1 MPVLH
6 NRISNEELKK
16 RMLEETEPRTT
27 VSFYKYF
34 NIAEPQAFRDELYQ
48 KFYDL
53 KVFGRIYIANEGINA
68 QISVPASNYEAF
80 RDTLYASA
88 PELNGI
94 RMNIAVDDDGKS
106 FWVLR
111 LKVRPKIVA
120 DGIEDASF
128 DPAKTGVY
136 LKAKEYNEL
145 SSKEDTIIVDMRNH
159 YEYEV
164 GHFENA
170 IEIPSD
176 TFRDQLPMAVEMLQ
190 DQKDKNIIMYC
201 TGGIRCEKA
210 SAYMLHNGFKNV
222 FHVEGGII
230 EYTRKAKE
238 QGLPVKFKG
247 KNFVFDERLGERITD
262 DILAQCHTCGK
273 PCDSHTNCKNDGC
286 HLLFIQCED
295 CATKLEGCCS
305 NECQEEMHLPTDEQ
319 RERRAG
325 RENGPMV
332 FNKSKDHPLR
342 KHRSEWNIPAHRS
355 IREDN
360 E

>member
-6 NRISNEELKK
+6 NRISNEELKQ
-16 RMLEETEPRTT
+16 RMLAETEPRTT

-34 NIAEPQAFRDELYQ
+34 NIAEPQQFRDDLYIAFE
-48 KFYDL
+48 KL
-53 KVFGRIYIANEGINA
+53 KVFGRIYIAAEGING
-68 QISVPASNYEAF
+68 QVSVPESNYEAF
-80 RDTLYASA
+80 RDALYQSA

-111 LKVRPKIVA
+111 MKVRPKIVA
-120 DGIEDASF
+120 DGIDDPNF

-136 LKAKEYNEL
+136 LKAADYNEL
-145 SSKEDTIIVDMRNH
+145 SKKPDTIIIDMRNH

-164 GHFENA
+164 GHFKNA
-170 IEIPSD
+170 IEVPSD
-176 TFRDQLPMAVEMLQ
+176 TFRDQLPMAADMLKEH
-190 DQKDKNIIMYC
+190 KDKNIIMYC

-238 QGLPVKFKG
+238 QGLPVEFIG
-247 KNFVFDERLGERITD
+247 KNFVFDERLGERITN
-262 DILAQCHTCGK
+262 DIIAQCHTCGK
-273 PCDSHTNCKNDGC
+273 PCDTHTNCKNDGC
-286 HLLFIQCED
+286 HLLFIQCEE
-295 CATKLEGCCS
+295 CASALEGCCS
-305 NECQEEMHLPTDEQ
+305 EGCKEEKNLPEEEQ
-319 RERRAG
+319 RARRAG
-325 RENGPMV
+325 RENGPMI

-342 KHRSEWNIPAHRS
+342 KHRNEWKQERTENTS
-355 IREDN
+355 TQ
-360 E
+360 

>member
-6 NRISNEELKK
+6 NRISNEELKQ
-16 RMLEETEPRTT
+16 RMLVETEPRTT

-34 NIAEPQAFRDELYQ
+34 NIAEPQLYRDNLWIAFE
-48 KFYDL
+48 KL
-53 KVFGRIYIANEGINA
+53 KVFGRIYIANEGING
-68 QISVPASNYEAF
+68 QVSVPAGNYEAF
-80 RDTLYASA
+80 RDALYASA

-111 LKVRPKIVA
+111 MKVRPKIVA
-120 DGIEDASF
+120 DGID
-128 DPAKTGVY
+128 DPNFNPSKTGQY

-145 SSKEDTIIVDMRNH
+145 SEKPDTIIVDMRNH

-176 TFRDQLPMAVEMLQ
+176 TFRDQLPMAVDMLQ
-190 DQKDKNIIMYC
+190 EHKDKNIIMYC

-230 EYTRKAKE
+230 EYARKAKE
-238 QGLPVKFKG
+238 EGLPVKFKG
-247 KNFVFDERLGERITD
+247 KNFVFDERLGERISD
-262 DILAQCHTCGK
+262 DILAHCHTCGK
-273 PCDSHTNCKNDGC
+273 PCDTHTNCKNDGC

-295 CATKLEGCCS
+295 CATALEGCCS
-305 NECQEEMHLPTDEQ
+305 TDCVTEKNLSPDEQ

-325 RENGPMV
+325 RENGVMI

-342 KHRSEWNIPAHRS
+342 KHRDDWKP
-355 IREDN
+355 IR
-360 E
+360 